1 MTMNKK
7 VWRKRFV
14 LLAASLMSLACS
26 DLHAREEANVNQWQ
40 YSLTPYLWLPTID
53 GSLNYSLPPGG
64 GGSPNVKVGPT
75 DWLDLLNFAV
85 LVGGSARKDD
95 LVIFADIVYLS
106 MSTTDSNVT
115 SVDDPGPGIL
125 PPIPIDVTLTLGT
138 KSELDGLAWTLAA
151 GFRIE
156 NTSTS
161 TMDAFAGVRYFG
173 VDVST
178 RWSLTADI
186 MTPGGGTALPAEGGI
201 SADTDLWDAII
212 GIRGQFDM
220 TSEKLS
226 VPYYIDVG
234 SGQSDLTWQGM
245 AGLAWAFGWGDLL
258 VLYRHLEYDEGSGKL
273 LNNFSF
279 SGPLVGARFSF

>member
-1 MTMNKK
+1 MNMH
-7 VWRKRFV
+7 RRLY
-14 LLAASLMSLACS
+14 LLATLFIGLLAFGES
-26 DLHAREEANVNQWQ
+26 HAQADANANEWQ
-40 YSLTPYLWLPTID
+40 YTLTPYLWLPTID

-64 GGSPNVKVGPT
+64 GGSPNVSVGPT
-75 DWLDLLNFAV
+75 DWLDLLNFA
-85 LVGGSARKDD
+85 LLIGGSARNDD
-95 LVIFADIVYLS
+95 FVIFSDFIYLS
-106 MSTTDSNVT
+106 MSTTDSRVA

-125 PPIPIDVTLTLGT
+125 PPLPVDVTLTLGT

-151 GFRIE
+151 GYRIE
-156 NTSTS
+156 NASDS

-186 MTPGGGTALPAEGGI
+186 MTPGGGTALPSEGGV
-201 SADTDLWDAII
+201 SSDTDLWDAII
-212 GIRGQFDM
+212 GVRGQFDL

-226 VPYYIDVG
+226 VPYYFDIG
-234 SGQSDLTWQGM
+234 TGQSDLTWQGM
-245 AGLAWAFGWGDLL
+245 AGLSWAFGWGDLL

-279 SGPLVGARFSF
+279 SGPLIGARFSF